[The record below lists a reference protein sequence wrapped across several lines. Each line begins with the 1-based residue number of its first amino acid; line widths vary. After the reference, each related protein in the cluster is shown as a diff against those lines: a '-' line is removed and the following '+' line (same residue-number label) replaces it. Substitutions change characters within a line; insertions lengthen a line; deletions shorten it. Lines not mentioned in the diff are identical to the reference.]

1 MSALA
6 QVTSRATARMTDALR
21 SDVVSG
27 SLLIGAALVAVVWA
41 NSPLAPAYE
50 ALRTFTIG
58 PASLRLDLPVRSWAA
73 DGLLAVFFFVV
84 GNELK
89 QEVVHGELRDPRRA
103 VLPIVGALGGVLV
116 PAVVFAVL
124 NARGSGAAAGWGIPM
139 ATDIAFAVAVLAV
152 VGRHLPAPLRTFL
165 LTLATIDDMC
175 AVVVIAV
182 FYATGLAWLPLAGAV
197 LGLTLFGYLQYGRGH
212 LVRWAARLPAPTVY
226 LPLAMVI
233 WGLVHASGV
242 HATIAGVAMGLLMRT
257 TTRDREQT
265 SPSQRVENVLRPV
278 SAGLALPVFA
288 LMSAGVRLVGAGGV
302 WSSTITW
309 GILGGLVG
317 GKIIGILGSSWLTA
331 RFTGAHLN
339 PLLGWGD
346 IAGIAALGGIGFT
359 VSLLIAELSYP
370 APVQLTY
377 AKAAILLASAVS
389 SLLAAVILGTRNRHH
404 RAVTYAGD
412 VATASRSPDS

>member
-50 ALRTFTIG
+50 ALRTFTMG

-103 VLPIVGALGGVLV
+103 ALPIVGALGGVLV
-116 PAVVFAVL
+116 PAAVFAVL
-124 NARGSGAAAGWGIPM
+124 NARGSGASAGWGIPM

-152 VGRHLPAPLRTFL
+152 VGRHLPAPLRTF
-165 LTLATIDDMC
+165 
-175 AVVVIAV
+175 
-182 FYATGLAWLPLAGAV
+182 
-197 LGLTLFGYLQYGRGH
+197 
-212 LVRWAARLPAPTVY
+212 
-226 LPLAMVI
+226 
-233 WGLVHASGV
+233 LVHASGV

-288 LMSAGVRLVGAGGV
+288 LMSAGVQLVGAGGV

-309 GILGGLVG
+309 GILGGLIG

-346 IAGIAALGGIGFT
+346 IAGIAVLGGIGFT

-370 APVQLTY
+370 APAQLTY

-389 SLLAAVILGTRNRHH
+389 SLLAAAILGTRNRHH

-412 VATASRSPDS
+412 VATASRPPDG